1 MLKELSWYIKTNRF
15 TNIVEKIE
23 EKATAYSE
31 ALKADSDNKDELRE
45 DLRACCQWHM
55 EKSGYKTESVPYI
68 NIDLEFFNGQEINRA
83 ALNSFEK
90 EIIKA
95 HMYQKHL
102 WEFMGTTGS
111 IKNRNES

>member
-1 MLKELSWYIKTNRF
+1 M
-15 TNIVEKIE
+15 
-23 EKATAYSE
+23 
-31 ALKADSDNKDELRE
+31 
-45 DLRACCQWHM
+45 
-55 EKSGYKTESVPYI
+55 
-68 NIDLEFFNGQEINRA
+68 EFFNGQEINRD

>member
-1 MLKELSWYIKTNRF
+1 
-15 TNIVEKIE
+15 
-23 EKATAYSE
+23 
-31 ALKADSDNKDELRE
+31 
-45 DLRACCQWHM
+45 M

-68 NIDLEFFNGQEINRA
+68 NIDLEFFDGHDINRA
-83 ALNSFEK
+83 ALSTFEK

-111 IKNRNES
+111 MTVISKTAMRQDGFVYESYLPLEYPLCQDRCRLMEGHLYEVYNNI